1 MDPKALVSAVER
13 PDVIEAVKTLQAA
26 FQEMGLHLVIAV
38 VSCEGTDKR
47 TVAVLEPGGDALSN
61 LAASKA
67 LRTIADMSEGEFAR
81 ALN

>member
-13 PDVIEAVKTLQAA
+13 SDVTEAVKTLQAA

-38 VSCEGTDKR
+38 VSSEGTDKR

-61 LAASKA
+61 LAASSA
-67 LRTIADMSEGEFAR
+67 LRSIADRCEDTPAR
-81 ALN
+81 TVN